1 MPMNFRLSG
10 RAVWIAAVI
19 VVTLARP
26 VAAGA
31 LAISWTDYAVDE
43 DGFQLERR
51 PAAGGAF
58 QQIAIPG
65 PNLVS
70 YLDSTVA
77 AGGVYCYRVRAFNSA
92 GPSAFTAES
101 CGTAFATA
109 PPVTITLNAATFRPS
124 DTMVATV
131 HARPDSVT
139 PVDVYVVVQGQ
150 NVLLSLQLDGRLVA
164 GVVPI
169 ARNIVL
175 PSIDAPFSFPLAG
188 APPGAYAWVAAVT
201 APGTMA
207 LLAPLES
214 RPFTI
219 TP

>member
-1 MPMNFRLSG
+1 MTFRVSD

-19 VVTLARP
+19 VLTLASP
-26 VAAGA
+26 AAAGA
-31 LAISWTDYAVDE
+31 VAISWTDYAVDE
-43 DGFQLERR
+43 DGFHLERR

-58 QQIAIPG
+58 QQIAVQG

-70 YLDSTVA
+70 YLDSSVR
-77 AGGVYCYRVRAFNSA
+77 AGGVYCYRVRAFNLA

-101 CGTAFATA
+101 CGTATATS
-109 PPVTITLNAATFRPS
+109 PPVTITLNADTFRQS

-131 HARPDSVT
+131 HVREDFVT
-139 PVDVYVVVQGQ
+139 PVDVYVVVQAGSASF
-150 NVLLSLQLDGRLVA
+150 SLQLDGGLIP
-164 GVVPI
+164 GLVPI
-169 ARNIVL
+169 ARNVVL
-175 PSIDAPFSFPLAG
+175 PSIDAPFAFPLTG
-188 APPGAYAWVAAVT
+188 APPGVYAWVAGVT

-207 LLAPLES
+207 LVAPLES